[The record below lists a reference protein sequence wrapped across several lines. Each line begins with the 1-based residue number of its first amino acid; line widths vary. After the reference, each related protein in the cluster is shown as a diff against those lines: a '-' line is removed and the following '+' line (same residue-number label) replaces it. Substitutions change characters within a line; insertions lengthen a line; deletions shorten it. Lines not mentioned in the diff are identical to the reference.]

1 MSTSADTGTSDMTGT
16 TDDRA
21 TPARLR
27 HLPSRLLTQVAMHA
41 DRLAN
46 QGLARADARKWH
58 YGVLAALQEFGPAS
72 QAALS
77 RRTGIYRSDLVAVTN
92 ELADRGLIERAPDP
106 ADRRRNVITMT
117 RQGRRHLRQLDKLVA
132 TIQDDLLAPLS
143 QSERDQLVR
152 LLARLLDHHA
162 RAAPQPTHRRSTRFT
177 IEK

>member
-1 MSTSADTGTSDMTGT
+1 MHTSADTSTADMTGT

-58 YGVLAALQEFGPAS
+58 YAVLAALQEFGPAS

-77 RRTGIYRSDLVAVTN
+77 RRTGIYRSDLVAVIN
-92 ELADRGLIERAPDP
+92 ELAGRGLIERAPDP

-117 RQGRRHLRQLDKLVA
+117 PQGRRYLRQLDQLVA

-143 QSERDQLVR
+143 QPERDQLVR
-152 LLARLLDHHA
+152 LLARLLDYHA
-162 RAAPQPTHRRSTRFT
+162 PAAPHPTGDQPA
-177 IEK
+177 

>member
-1 MSTSADTGTSDMTGT
+1 MSTSGDTGSADVTGT
-16 TDDRA
+16 NDDRA

-27 HLPSRLLTQVAMHA
+27 RLPSRLLTQTAMHA

-58 YGVLAALQEFGPAS
+58 YAVLAALQEFGPAS
-72 QAALS
+72 QATLS

-92 ELADRGLIERAPDP
+92 ELAGRGLIERAPDP

-117 RQGRRHLRQLDKLVA
+117 PQGRRYLRQLDKLVA

-143 QSERDQLVR
+143 QPERDQLVR
-152 LLARLLDHHA
+152 LLARLLDYHA
-162 RAAPQPTHRRSTRFT
+162 PAAPHPTGDQSA
-177 IEK
+177 

>member
-1 MSTSADTGTSDMTGT
+1 MRTGADSSTTSTTATET

-27 HLPSRLLTQVAMHA
+27 RLPSRLLTQTAMHA

-46 QGLARADARKWH
+46 QGLARADARKWP
-58 YGVLAALQEFGPAS
+58 YAVLAALQEFGPAS

-92 ELADRGLIERAPDP
+92 ELAGRGLIQRAPDP
-106 ADRRRNVITMT
+106 ADRRRNVITLT
-117 RQGRRHLRQLDKLVA
+117 PRGRRYLRRLDKLVA
-132 TIQDDLLAPLS
+132 TIQDDLLAPLT
-143 QSERDQLVR
+143 QPERDQLVR

-162 RAAPQPTHRRSTRFT
+162 RAALHATGDQSA
-177 IEK
+177 